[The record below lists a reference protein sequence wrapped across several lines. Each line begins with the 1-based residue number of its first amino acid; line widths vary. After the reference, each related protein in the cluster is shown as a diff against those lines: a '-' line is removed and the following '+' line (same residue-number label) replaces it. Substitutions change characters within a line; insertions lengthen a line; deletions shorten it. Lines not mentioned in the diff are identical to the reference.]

1 MHRKWTK
8 TFRGPKTLIGKET
21 LKAPR
26 FRLLLLCAVAQQVPT
41 GDYSY
46 SIPSGAVLN
55 NAAAYD
61 NGRQPRRGRPP
72 TAASAVGVAASAAAS
87 PPTNYDAP
95 QSVDSGFA
103 SDYPLCSPMPSPMG
117 DNRYGTTD

>member
-1 MHRKWTK
+1 M
-8 TFRGPKTLIGKET
+8 
-21 LKAPR
+21 A
-26 FRLLLLCAVAQQVPT
+26 T
-41 GDYSY
+41 GEYSY

-55 NAAAYD
+55 NSAAAYESSG
-61 NGRQPRRGRPP
+61 GRRN
-72 TAASAVGVAASAAAS
+72 AINSAAAAAAASS

-117 DNRYGTTD
+117 DHR

>member
-1 MHRKWTK
+1 M
-8 TFRGPKTLIGKET
+8 
-21 LKAPR
+21 
-26 FRLLLLCAVAQQVPT
+26 PT

-61 NGRQPRRGRPP
+61 VRPPRRGRPP
-72 TAASAVGVAASAAAS
+72 AAAPSAAGVAASAAAS

-117 DNRYGTTD
+117 DHRYESGERGRQI

>member
-1 MHRKWTK
+1 M
-8 TFRGPKTLIGKET
+8 
-21 LKAPR
+21 AS
-26 FRLLLLCAVAQQVPT
+26 

-55 NAAAYD
+55 NSAPYEGSVGRRNAANSAATAAA
-61 NGRQPRRGRPP
+61 
-72 TAASAVGVAASAAAS
+72 AAAS

-117 DNRYGTTD
+117 DHRYEVDRPAGRSTV

>member
-1 MHRKWTK
+1 MASGE
-8 TFRGPKTLIGKET
+8 F
-21 LKAPR
+21 
-26 FRLLLLCAVAQQVPT
+26 
-41 GDYSY
+41 SY

-55 NAAAYD
+55 SSTASYERTGCGRRTSISSAAA
-61 NGRQPRRGRPP
+61 
-72 TAASAVGVAASAAAS
+72 AAAS

-117 DNRYGTTD
+117 DHRQVNATKLSSGKAYSILYKI

>member
-1 MHRKWTK
+1 MASGE
-8 TFRGPKTLIGKET
+8 F
-21 LKAPR
+21 
-26 FRLLLLCAVAQQVPT
+26 
-41 GDYSY
+41 SY

-55 NAAAYD
+55 TSTPAYEGTGPGRRTSISSAAA
-61 NGRQPRRGRPP
+61 
-72 TAASAVGVAASAAAS
+72 AAAAAS

-117 DNRYGTTD
+117 DHRQVNVTMLSSGKAWATF

>member
-1 MHRKWTK
+1 MASGE
-8 TFRGPKTLIGKET
+8 F
-21 LKAPR
+21 
-26 FRLLLLCAVAQQVPT
+26 
-41 GDYSY
+41 SY

-55 NAAAYD
+55 TSTSAYEGTGPGRRASISSAVAAA
-61 NGRQPRRGRPP
+61 
-72 TAASAVGVAASAAAS
+72 AAAS

-117 DNRYGTTD
+117 DHRQVNVTMLSSGKALATFYLREQV

>member
-1 MHRKWTK
+1 M
-8 TFRGPKTLIGKET
+8 
-21 LKAPR
+21 AS
-26 FRLLLLCAVAQQVPT
+26 

-46 SIPSGAVLN
+46 SIPSGAILN
-55 NAAAYD
+55 NSAAYEGSGRRNAASSAAA
-61 NGRQPRRGRPP
+61 
-72 TAASAVGVAASAAAS
+72 AAAAS

-117 DNRYGTTD
+117 DHRYDINDMPSGR